1 MLESRYLKDNIE
13 NIQKL
18 LAIPALKNFETKSLG
33 KLLRLS
39 KIREYDEGERIIK
52 EGDFDPW
59 LYFLLSG
66 KIRITK
72 EGLEIGSIDEKGEIF
87 GEMRV
92 IDSLSRS
99 ASVYAVGKTMCLAV
113 DTSAKRRLSAG
124 STQDEKLDF
133 LLLLYRIFAEF
144 MSIRLRAT
152 NEELIVA
159 KKKVRLSEKPS
170 PFQRIPP
177 IFFFTFSPD
186 ATSDADTAILI
197 PNSKEKKKYPLL
209 PSRPGWMN
217 LPP

>member
-18 LAIPALKNFETKSLG
+18 MTIPALKNFEAKSLG

-39 KIREYDEGERIIK
+39 KIREYEDGERIIK
-52 EGDFDPW
+52 EGDDDPW

-72 EGLEIGSIDEKGEIF
+72 EELEIGTIDLKGEIF

-99 ASVYAVGKTMCLAV
+99 ASVYAISKTMCLAV
-113 DTSAKRRLSAG
+113 DTSAKRRISVG
-124 STQDEKLDF
+124 STHDEKLDF

-152 NEELIVA
+152 NEELIAA
-159 KKKVRLSEKPS
+159 KKKVRRLIEK
-170 PFQRIPP
+170 I
-177 IFFFTFSPD
+177 
-186 ATSDADTAILI
+186 
-197 PNSKEKKKYPLL
+197 
-209 PSRPGWMN
+209 
-217 LPP
+217 

>member
-18 LAIPALKNFETKSLG
+18 LGIPALRNFETKSLG

-39 KIREYDEGERIIK
+39 KIREYEDGECIIK

-66 KIRITK
+66 KIKITK

-92 IDSLSRS
+92 IDSMSRS
-99 ASVYAVGKTMCLAV
+99 ASVFAVGKTICLAV
-113 DTSAKRRLSAG
+113 DTSAKKRLSTD
-124 STQDEKLDF
+124 SSSDEKLDF

-152 NEELIVA
+152 NEELIMA
-159 KKKVRLSEKPS
+159 KKKVKRLLD
-170 PFQRIPP
+170 Q
-177 IFFFTFSPD
+177 
-186 ATSDADTAILI
+186 L
-197 PNSKEKKKYPLL
+197 
-209 PSRPGWMN
+209 
-217 LPP
+217 